1 MMNTV
6 LDFFGGQKI
15 KEKTISLRQGKLKA
29 MLKERRGE
37 RHICLRFSYPGNV
50 QYHAI
55 HAENIDEFIET
66 LQDFKKQI

>member
-15 KEKTISLRQGKLKA
+15 KEKTISLQQGRLKA
-29 MLKERRGE
+29 MLKERSGE
-37 RHICLRFSYPGNV
+37 RYVYLRFSYPGNV

-55 HAENIDEFIET
+55 HAESIDEVIET
-66 LQDFKKQI
+66 LKDFRTEI